1 MRKPEREGWVS
12 GFDTVHRMGPPFKV
26 GSVFAGAGGRG
37 WKIINSD
44 LDLPK
49 LRYILKQQEDLGVLK
64 GDTVIKKKVFFS
76 LGGHPSH
83 YQM

>member
-1 MRKPEREGWVS
+1 MSKPESERWVS
-12 GFDTVHRMGPPFKV
+12 GFDT
-26 GSVFAGAGGRG
+26 AQDGATLQGGEHVCRG
-37 WKIINSD
+37 WKIISSD

-64 GDTVIKKKVFFS
+64 GDTVIKKKVFVS

-83 YQM
+83 DQM